1 MMSFLDQVF
10 ALVCGQEPSHSWAPG
25 GNLLPFCQ
33 RCTGLYTGAA
43 IAAALQL
50 ILRLQPRS
58 AYLWFHG
65 LLLLQMI
72 PFGFHLVPQGPVLRT
87 LSGQLFSL
95 GVVAYLWLVPG
106 SRLAMGAGEKYEPW
120 KACLYGVSAGAG
132 SFLVLAGAA
141 WGGPLA
147 AAIITRT
154 GLAGL
159 AAFAVLIVANLAFFL
174 SSAWAWAR
182 RVGQRVTP

>member
-1 MMSFLDQVF
+1 MSFLDQVF

-25 GNLLPFCQ
+25 GNLLPICQ
-33 RCTGLYTGAA
+33 RCTGLYAGAA

-65 LLLLQMI
+65 LLLLQMV

-87 LSGQLFSL
+87 FSGQLFGL
-95 GVVAYLWLVPG
+95 GVMAYLWLVPG
-106 SRLAMGAGEKYEPW
+106 SWLARGTGRKPEPW

-132 SFLVLAGAA
+132 SFLVLAGSA

-147 AAIITRT
+147 AVIISWI

-159 AAFAVLIVANLAFFL
+159 AALVVLILANLAFFL

-182 RVGQRVTP
+182 RVGQRAMP

>member
-1 MMSFLDQVF
+1 MSVLDQVF
-10 ALVCGQEPSHSWAPG
+10 ALVCGQEPSHSWMPG
-25 GNLLPFCQ
+25 GDALPFCQ

-50 ILRLQPRS
+50 ILRLRPRS

-65 LLLLQMI
+65 LLLLQMV

-106 SRLAMGAGEKYEPW
+106 SRLAMGTGEKPEPW
-120 KACLYGVSAGAG
+120 KVWLYGLSAGAG
-132 SFLVLAGAA
+132 SFFVLVGAA
-141 WGGPLA
+141 WGGPVA
-147 AAIITRT
+147 AAIISWI

-159 AAFAVLIVANLAFFL
+159 AALVVLTLANLAL
-174 SSAWAWAR
+174 LLTSAWAWAR
-182 RVGQRVTP
+182 HARQSVMP

>member
-1 MMSFLDQVF
+1 M
-10 ALVCGQEPSHSWAPG
+10 PG
-25 GNLLPFCQ
+25 GDALPFCQ
-33 RCTGLYTGAA
+33 RCTGLYAGVA

-50 ILRLQPRS
+50 ILRPQPRS

-65 LLLLQMI
+65 LLLLQMV

-87 LSGQLFSL
+87 VSGQLFSL

-106 SRLAMGAGEKYEPW
+106 SSLASGTGRKPEAW
-120 KACLYGVSAGAG
+120 KAWLYGLSAGAG
-132 SFLVLAGAA
+132 SFFVLVGAA

-147 AAIITRT
+147 AAIISWI

-159 AAFAVLIVANLAFFL
+159 AGLVVLILANLAL
-174 SSAWAWAR
+174 LLISAWAWAR